1 VAGACL
7 MDRFDTMLAFTRVV
21 ELSSFTKAAVSL
33 NLPKATISAQVLA
46 LEKRLRVKLLH
57 RTTRHVSVTA
67 DGAAYYER
75 AIRLLNELDETEAS
89 ISNATTTP
97 KGRLRIDVP
106 GSIGR
111 HILIPALHHF
121 FARYPEI
128 ELEVGCTDRPVD
140 LLHEGIDCVIRGG
153 QVLDESLVARRL
165 GDIKVVTCASP
176 AYLMKYGTPTSV
188 AEIERHALIY
198 MFSSKTGRKFSFDFM
213 VDGVKVE
220 IDGRQQLAFNDL
232 EACIAAGEA
241 GLGLVQMPAFMATPE
256 KTLGRLVQVLPEV
269 ESEPVPLHILYL
281 QNRHLSTKVRA
292 FVEWVAELLAAGGYV
307 MPRAAPPVAPGARTS
322 ITPVTATTAT
332 IATASG
338 SALTWQSK
346 ALAPEL

>member
-1 VAGACL
+1 

-21 ELSSFTKAAVSL
+21 ELSSFTQAAVSL
-33 NLPKATISAQVLA
+33 NLPKATVSSQVLA

-97 KGRLRIDVP
+97 KGRLRVDVP

-111 HILIPALHHF
+111 RILIPALANF

-165 GDIKVVTCASP
+165 GDMPLVTCASP
-176 AYLMKYGTPTSV
+176 AYIEKYGTPASI
-188 AEIERHALIY
+188 ADLERHTLLH
-198 MFSSKTGRKFSFDFM
+198 MFSSKTGKNFAFDFL
-213 VDGVKVE
+213 VNGVNVP
-220 IDGRQQLAFNDL
+220 ILGRQQVSFNDL
-232 EACIAAGEA
+232 EACVAAA
-241 GLGLVQMPAFMATPE
+241 VVGLGIVQMPVFMAKE
-256 KTLGRLVQVLPEV
+256 EMAEGKLLRVLPEV
-269 ESEPVPLHILYL
+269 EIDTVPLHILYL

-292 FVEWVAELLAAGGYV
+292 FVEWIAELIDSDRYV
-307 MPRAAPPVAPGARTS
+307 LPRAGLGG
-322 ITPVTATTAT
+322 
-332 IATASG
+332 SG
-338 SALTWQSK
+338 VRQEREI
-346 ALAPEL
+346 P

>member
-1 VAGACL
+1 

-33 NLPKATISAQVLA
+33 NLPKATVSAQVLA

-75 AIRLLNELDETEAS
+75 AIRLLTELDETEAS

-97 KGRLRIDVP
+97 KGRLRVDVP

-111 HILIPALHHF
+111 RILIPALHGF

-153 QVLDESLVARRL
+153 EVLDESLVARRL
-165 GDIKVVTCASP
+165 GDLQLVTCASP
-176 AYLMKYGTPTSV
+176 AYIAKFGMPATIADL
-188 AEIERHALIY
+188 ERHSLVH
-198 MFSSKTGRKFSFDFM
+198 MFSSKTGKKFAFDFL
-213 VDGVKVE
+213 VDGVKTPVL
-220 IDGRQQLAFNDL
+220 GREQLAFNDL
-232 EACIAAGEA
+232 EACVTAAVA
-241 GLGLVQMPAFMATPE
+241 GLGLVQMPLFMANE
-256 KTLGRLVQVLPEV
+256 EAAEGKLVLVLPEIAI
-269 ESEPVPLHILYL
+269 ETVPLHILYL

-292 FVEWVAELLAAGGYV
+292 FVEWIAELVAASSYV
-307 MPRAAPPVAPGARTS
+307 VPRIAPAPGA
-322 ITPVTATTAT
+322 
-332 IATASG
+332 G
-338 SALTWQSK
+338 
-346 ALAPEL
+346 PERARV

>member
-1 VAGACL
+1 

-33 NLPKATISAQVLA
+33 NLPKATVSSQVLA

-97 KGRLRIDVP
+97 KGRLRVDVP

-111 HILIPALHHF
+111 RILIPALADF

-165 GDIKVVTCASP
+165 GDLPLVTCASP
-176 AYLMKYGTPTSV
+176 GYIEKYGMPGSI
-188 AEIERHALIY
+188 ADLERHSLVH
-198 MFSSKTGRKFSFDFM
+198 MFSSKTGKNFAFDFL
-213 VDGVKVE
+213 VNGVNVP
-220 IDGRQQLAFNDL
+220 ILGRQQLAFNDL
-232 EACIAAGEA
+232 EACVSAAIA
-241 GLGLVQMPAFMATPE
+241 GLGIVQMPVFLAKEEMAE
-256 KTLGRLVQVLPEV
+256 GKLLCVLPDV
-269 ESEPVPLHILYL
+269 EIDTVPLHILYL

-292 FVEWVAELLAAGGYV
+292 FVEWVAELIDSDRYV
-307 MPRAAPPVAPGARTS
+307 LPRPGLDGSRAPSLRQERDIP
-322 ITPVTATTAT
+322 
-332 IATASG
+332 
-338 SALTWQSK
+338 
-346 ALAPEL
+346 

>member
-1 VAGACL
+1 

-33 NLPKATISAQVLA
+33 NLPKATVSSQVLA

-97 KGRLRIDVP
+97 KGRLRVDVP

-111 HILIPALHHF
+111 RILIPALADF
-121 FARYPEI
+121 FSRYPEI

-153 QVLDESLVARRL
+153 LVLDESLVARRL
-165 GDIKVVTCASP
+165 GDLPLVTCASP
-176 AYLMKYGTPTSV
+176 GYIEKYGMPGSI
-188 AEIERHALIY
+188 ADLERHTLVH
-198 MFSSKTGRKFSFDFM
+198 MFSSKTGKNFAFDFL
-213 VDGVKVE
+213 VDGVNVP
-220 IDGRQQLAFNDL
+220 ILGLQQLSFNDL
-232 EACIAAGEA
+232 EACVSAAIA
-241 GLGLVQMPAFMATPE
+241 GLGIVQMPVFMAKE
-256 KTLGRLVQVLPEV
+256 EMAEGKLLCVLPDIEIDT
-269 ESEPVPLHILYL
+269 VPLHILYL

-292 FVEWVAELLAAGGYV
+292 FVEWVAELIDSDRYVLPRTGPGGSRS
-307 MPRAAPPVAPGARTS
+307 PLGQR
-322 ITPVTATTAT
+322 
-332 IATASG
+332 
-338 SALTWQSK
+338 
-346 ALAPEL
+346 

>member
-1 VAGACL
+1 

-21 ELSSFTKAAVSL
+21 ELSSFTKAAMSL
-33 NLPKATISAQVLA
+33 NLPKATVSAQVLS

-75 AIRLLNELDETEAS
+75 AIRLLTELDETEAS

-97 KGRLRIDVP
+97 KGRLRVDVP

-111 HILIPALHHF
+111 RILIPALDSF

-153 QVLDESLVARRL
+153 EVLDESLIARRI
-165 GDIKVVTCASP
+165 GDMQLATCASP
-176 AYLMKYGTPTSV
+176 AYIAKYGMPASI
-188 AEIERHALIY
+188 EDLERHRLVH
-198 MFSSKTGRKFSFDFM
+198 MFSSKTGKHFSFDYI
-213 VDGVKVE
+213 VDGVKVPVS
-220 IDGRQQLAFNDL
+220 GAQQISFNDL
-232 EACIAAGEA
+232 EACVAACIG
-241 GLGLVQMPAFMATPE
+241 GLGLVHMPLFMAQQE
-256 KTLGRLVQVLPEV
+256 AAEGKLVIVLPEV
-269 ESEPVPLHILYL
+269 EIETVPLHVLYL

-292 FVEWVAELLAAGGYV
+292 FVEWIAELMSDSTYV
-307 MPRAAPPVAPGARTS
+307 LPRQAPPAVSRPPARPQEPS
-322 ITPVTATTAT
+322 SSAQPVTTTA
-332 IATASG
+332 
-338 SALTWQSK
+338 L
-346 ALAPEL
+346 